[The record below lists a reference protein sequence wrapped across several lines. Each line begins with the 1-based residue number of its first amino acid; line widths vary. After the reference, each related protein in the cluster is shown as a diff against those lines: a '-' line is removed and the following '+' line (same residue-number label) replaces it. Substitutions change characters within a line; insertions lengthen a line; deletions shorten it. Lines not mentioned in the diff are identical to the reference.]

1 MMPPWRA
8 PAGLNV
14 HGDGAVYQRV
24 RYDALVFAPTLQ
36 EIVEGTVVEIL
47 KFGAF
52 VRFGPLDG
60 LLHISQVMDDRV
72 DVDEEGQRLIG
83 KDTKRDLRIG
93 DKVRTRIVA
102 VSLNE
107 RAPRE
112 SKIGLTMRQPALG
125 RSPAIWLVDCRT
137 KSQEDPELGDAL
149 QRIGSVVMRVTNPAG
164 TIMPDAWRVAS
175 EAFKSKERVRVEV
188 RGEEDLLALVCIAL
202 APLSAAVLYGLP
214 SQGVVVVRADEAA
227 KARVLDVLRRMDR

>member
-1 MMPPWRA
+1 MYLKVQREDVVRIPPNRLGEDIDVLA
-8 PAGLNV
+8 KEFTRSNLEGRVGADKSLTMIASNVERVGEGRIV
-14 HGDGAVYQRV
+14 HGDGAVYQKV
-24 RYDALVFAPTLQ
+24 RYDAVVFRPTLQ
-36 EIVEGTVVEIL
+36 EIIDGQVVEIL

-72 DVDEEGQRLIG
+72 DVDEENQRLIG
-83 KDTKRDLRIG
+83 KDTKRDVRIG

-125 RSPAIWLVDCRT
+125 KLDWL
-137 KSQEDPELGDAL
+137 
-149 QRIGSVVMRVTNPAG
+149 
-164 TIMPDAWRVAS
+164 
-175 EAFKSKERVRVEV
+175 
-188 RGEEDLLALVCIAL
+188 EEDRRK
-202 APLSAAVLYGLP
+202 G
-214 SQGVVVVRADEAA
+214 GEAR
-227 KARVLDVLRRMDR
+227 KRRK